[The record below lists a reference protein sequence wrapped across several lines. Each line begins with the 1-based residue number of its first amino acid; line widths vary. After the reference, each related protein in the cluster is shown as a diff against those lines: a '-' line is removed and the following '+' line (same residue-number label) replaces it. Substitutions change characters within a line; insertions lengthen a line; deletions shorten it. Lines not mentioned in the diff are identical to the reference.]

1 MHPILSSGK
10 RLLLYLA
17 SWAPILGL
25 LALVTGESIAVL
37 APAGLLYAFLCLTP
51 WYVCRA
57 RPLHPSKAFSIAL
70 THGVSA
76 LAGGGFLLGALVV
89 AAAAIDK
96 PLSSAAPLFGMGVLL
111 YLLSVGT
118 HYAGLAAEASRE
130 SERRVA
136 EARTLAREAEL
147 RSLRLQ
153 LNPHFLF
160 NSLHSIS
167 ALATLDGAR
176 AREMCVRLADFLRG
190 SLALG
195 SRDNIP
201 LREEL
206 ALARR
211 YLEVEQVRF
220 GSRLRVEE
228 DIDAACENCAVPA
241 LLVQPLVENAV
252 KHGIAGLL
260 EGGTIRLTVG
270 LAGATVT
277 VAIENEIDP
286 GTEPRPNL
294 GVGLAH
300 VRRRLEVRFA
310 GAASLQAGPEGNV
323 YRVVLRFPC
332 ESPMAVSSRA

>member
-1 MHPILSSGK
+1 MHPILSSPR

-17 SWAPILGL
+17 IWVPIIGL
-25 LALVTGESIAVL
+25 LEFVSGQSLLVL

-51 WYVCRA
+51 WYVCRVM
-57 RPLHPSKAFSIAL
+57 PLQVSRAGSLIL

-89 AAAAIDK
+89 AAAALDK
-96 PLSSAAPLFGMGVLL
+96 PLASAAPLFGMAVLL
-111 YLLSVGT
+111 YLVSVAV

-130 SERRVA
+130 SERRAA

-167 ALATLDGAR
+167 ALATLDGTR
-176 AREMCVRLADFLRG
+176 AREMCIRLADFLRS

-195 SRDNIP
+195 ALDSIP
-201 LREEL
+201 LKEEL

-228 DIDAACENCAVPA
+228 DIGSACEDCPVPP

-252 KHGIAGLL
+252 KHGIANLV
-260 EGGTIRLTVG
+260 EGGTVRLVVR
-270 LAGATVT
+270 LSGAAVM
-277 VAIENEIDP
+277 VSIENQIDP
-286 GTEPRPNL
+286 EAPPRPNL

-300 VRRRLEVRFA
+300 VRKRLEVRF
-310 GAASLQAGPEGNV
+310 GSAATLQAGVEGAV
-323 YRVVLRFPC
+323 YRVALRFPC
-332 ESPMAVSSRA
+332 ESPIAVSSR